1 MTSMKTLLLGLSA
14 AALTIGG
21 VACAQAPANN
31 APAAQKPRM
40 ERPKMDADGD
50 GVITRAEAQTR
61 ATELFAKLDVNKD
74 GKLDKADRELMHQ
87 QMREKMFAKLDTNG
101 DGSISKAEFMA
112 DRGPEGRGPGGPGPD
127 GMDGPPPP
135 PPAGE
140 DGAPPPPPPGGE
152 HDGMRAG
159 MHGGMH
165 GGKMGRGGPGRFG
178 GPRGGMMMEKQ
189 ADANNDGAVTQAEF
203 IAAALKRFDAQ
214 DTNHDGKVTKEERA
228 AARKAHMDERKARWE
243 TKKADKKAA
252 N

>member
-127 GMDGPPPP
+127 GMDGPRPRLPPVKTALL
-135 PPAGE
+135 PA
-140 DGAPPPPPPGGE
+140 PPGGE

-159 MHGGMH
+159 MHGVCTAA
-165 GGKMGRGGPGRFG
+165 RW
-178 GPRGGMMMEKQ
+178 
-189 ADANNDGAVTQAEF
+189 
-203 IAAALKRFDAQ
+203 AAAAP
-214 DTNHDGKVTKEERA
+214 VASAVRA
-228 AARKAHMDERKARWE
+228 AA
-243 TKKADKKAA
+243 
-252 N
+252 

>member
-1 MTSMKTLLLGLSA
+1 MTSMKTLMLGLSA

-31 APAAQKPRM
+31 AAAAQKPRM

-50 GVITRAEAQTR
+50 GVITRAEAQAR
-61 ATELFAKLDVNKD
+61 ATQLFAKLDVNKD

-112 DRGPEGRGPGGPGPD
+112 DRGPDGRGPDGRGPD
-127 GMDGPPPP
+127 GRGPDGPGADSMDG
-135 PPAGE
+135 
-140 DGAPPPPPPGGE
+140 PPPPPPGGE
-152 HDGMRAG
+152 HDGMR
-159 MHGGMH
+159 GGEH
-165 GGKMGRGGPGRFG
+165 RGKMGRGGHHRGPGHFG

-189 ADANNDGAVTQAEF
+189 ADTNNDGAVSQAEF
-203 IAAALKRFDAQ
+203 VAAALKRFDAQ
-214 DTNHDGKVTKEERA
+214 DANHDGKVTKEERQ
-228 AARKAHMDERKARWE
+228 AARKAHMEERKARWE